1 MIRGAFLAVL
11 LAALAAVMLS
21 LVGEP
26 GRASVEWLGW
36 RVSMTAAAAICTV
49 LVLAFLAVGL
59 WRLALWVLETPRRN
73 ANLQAEA
80 RRRQGAEALTRG
92 FLAAAA
98 GDGSQARRLARLAA
112 DMADDFPGLVR
123 VLAAQ
128 AAEAAGDHAD
138 AAAAYSAMLGFP
150 EMRLA
155 GHRGLM
161 QLAVLRGDRP
171 AAIGQAQAA
180 YSLAHTAR
188 WAWRALLE
196 DRLEAGDWP
205 AALDLVE
212 SGVDRKIVSP
222 ISAERARCALLA
234 ASAANLEAASDR
246 KRRGE
251 ALDFAQAAAKLNP
264 GFAPGAVIAA
274 RMLVADRKPAKAAP
288 LVEHAWK
295 AAPHPA
301 LWLVWRDLKTAET
314 PKERAARIAAL
325 AALNPGHRESR
336 FLKVEEALLLRDP
349 AAARAAAL
357 PLTGADPS
365 TRVCGLMARVAFAAG
380 EADEARAWMARGAAA
395 PQEPAWT
402 DLDPRGRAF
411 AYTPADWARL
421 VATFSETG
429 ELIHPRHE
437 RREAV
442 MTELPE
448 LPASYEAAGAYLD
461 ADPGL
466 GFAPDDPGDGAAWRD
481 AAGYGG
487 AAWGEEAE
495 RPRPVLAA
503 VPSPAPS
510 PASDAPAPRRPRG
523 RLASPPDPAK

>member
-11 LAALAAVMLS
+11 IAALAAVLFS
-21 LVGEP
+21 LIGEP

-36 RVSMTAAAAICTV
+36 RVSMTAAAAVCAV

-59 WRLALWVLETPRRN
+59 WRLALWVLETPSRN
-73 ANLQAEA
+73 AAKQAEA

-112 DMADDFPGLVR
+112 DMADDTPGLVR

-138 AAAAYSAMLGFP
+138 AAAAYTAMLGFP

-161 QLAVLRGDRP
+161 QLAAAQGDRP
-171 AAIGQAQAA
+171 AALAQARAA

-205 AALDLVE
+205 AALDLVQ

-234 ASAANLEAASDR
+234 ASAASLEAASDR
-246 KRRGE
+246 KRRSE
-251 ALDFAQAAAKLNP
+251 ALDFALDAAKLNP

-274 RMLVADRKPAKAAP
+274 RMLVADRKAPKAMP
-288 LVEHAWK
+288 IVEQAWK

-301 LWLVWRDLKTAET
+301 LWLTWRDLKTAET

-325 AALNPGHRESR
+325 AALNPSHRESR

-349 AAARAAAL
+349 AAARAAAQA
-357 PLTGADPS
+357 LTGADPS
-365 TRVCGLMARVAFAAG
+365 ARVCGLMARVAFAAG

-402 DLDPRGRAF
+402 DLDPKGRAF
-411 AYTPADWARL
+411 AYSAADWARL

-429 ELIHPRHE
+429 ELIHPRLE
-437 RREAV
+437 RREPV

-448 LPASYEAAGAYLD
+448 LPASYEAANPYLD

-466 GFAPDDPGDGAAWRD
+466 GFAPDDPGDGAWRD

-495 RPRPVLAA
+495 RPRPVLTA
-503 VPSPAPS
+503 VPSPTPDPS
-510 PASDAPAPRRPRG
+510 PSSPGPRRPRG

>member
-1 MIRGAFLAVL
+1 MIRGVFLALL
-11 LAALAAVMLS
+11 LAALAAVVLS

-36 RVSMTAAAAICTV
+36 RVSMTAAAAICAV
-49 LVLAFLAVGL
+49 LVVAFLAVGL

-73 ANLQAEA
+73 AARRAEA

-112 DMADDFPGLVR
+112 DMAGDMPGLVR

-128 AAEAAGDHAD
+128 AAEAAGDTAD
-138 AAAAYSAMLGFP
+138 AAAAYTAMLGFP

-161 QLAVLRGDRP
+161 QLAAGQGDRL
-171 AAIGQAQAA
+171 AALAQARAA
-180 YSLAHTAR
+180 YSLAQTAR

-205 AALDLVE
+205 AALELVQ
-212 SGVDRKIVSP
+212 SGEGRKIVSP

-234 ASAANLEAASDR
+234 ASAASLEAAADR
-246 KRRGE
+246 KRRTE
-251 ALDFAQAAAKLNP
+251 ALDYALEAARLNP

-274 RMLVADRKPAKAAP
+274 RMLAADRKAAKAAP
-288 LVEHAWK
+288 LIEQAWK

-301 LWLVWRDLKTAET
+301 LWLTWRDLKTAET
-314 PKERAARIAAL
+314 PKERAVRIAAL
-325 AALNPGHRESR
+325 AALNPAHRESR
-336 FLKVEEALLLRDP
+336 FLTVEAALLLRDP
-349 AAARAAAL
+349 VAARAAAKVL
-357 PLTGADPS
+357 VGADPS
-365 TRVCGLMARVAFAAG
+365 ARVCGLMARIAYAAG

-402 DLDPRGRAF
+402 DLDPKGRAF
-411 AYTPADWARL
+411 SYSAADWARL
-421 VATFSETG
+421 VASFSETG
-429 ELIHPRHE
+429 ELIHPRLE

-442 MTELPE
+442 LTELPQ
-448 LPASYEAAGAYLD
+448 LPAAYEAVGPYLE
-461 ADPGL
+461 ADLGL
-466 GFAPDDPGDGAAWRD
+466 GRAPDDPGDLAQDGEGWRD

-487 AAWGEEAE
+487 AAWAEEAE

-503 VPSPAPS
+503 VPS
-510 PASDAPAPRRPRG
+510 APAPRRSRS

>member
-1 MIRGAFLAVL
+1 MIRGAFLIVL
-11 LAALAAVMLS
+11 FAALAAVVLS
-21 LVGEP
+21 LAGEP
-26 GRASVEWLGW
+26 GRASLEWLGW
-36 RVSMTAAAAICTV
+36 RVSMTAAAAVCAV
-49 LVLAFLAVGL
+49 LLLAFLAVGL
-59 WRLALWVLETPRRN
+59 WRLALWILETPRRN
-73 ANLQAEA
+73 AAAQAEA

-112 DMADDFPGLVR
+112 DMAGDTPGLVR

-138 AAAAYSAMLGFP
+138 AAIAYTAMLGFP

-161 QLAVLRGDRP
+161 QTALAQGDRP
-171 AAIGQAQAA
+171 AALAQAKAA

-205 AALDLVE
+205 AALDLVA
-212 SGVDRKIVSP
+212 SGVERKIVSP

-234 ASAANLEAASDR
+234 ASAASLESAADR
-246 KRRGE
+246 KRRAE
-251 ALDFAQAAAKLNP
+251 ALDFALEAAKLNP

-274 RMLVADRKPAKAAP
+274 RMLVADRKAPKAMP
-288 LVEHAWK
+288 LVEQAWK

-301 LWLVWRDLKTAET
+301 LWLAWRDLKTAET

-325 AALNPGHRESR
+325 AALNPAHRESR
-336 FLKVEEALLLRDP
+336 FLKVEEALLLREP
-349 AAARAAAL
+349 EIARAAAE
-357 PLTGADPS
+357 PLIGANPS
-365 TRVCGLMARVAFAAG
+365 ARVCGLMARVAFAAG
-380 EADEARAWMARGAAA
+380 DADEARAWMTRGAAA
-395 PQEPAWT
+395 PQEPPWT
-402 DLDPRGRAF
+402 DLDPKGRAF
-411 AYTPADWARL
+411 AYGAADWARL
-421 VATFSETG
+421 VAGYSETG

-437 RREAV
+437 RREPV

-448 LPASYEAAGAYLD
+448 LPASYEQTAPYLED
-461 ADPGL
+461 AEGVAL
-466 GFAPDDPGDGAAWRD
+466 APDDPGEGDAWRE

-495 RPRPVLAA
+495 RPRPVLTA
-503 VPSPAPS
+503 VPSPS
-510 PASDAPAPRRPRG
+510 PTPPGPRRPRG

>member
-1 MIRGAFLAVL
+1 LIRGAFLIVLFAV
-11 LAALAAVMLS
+11 LAAVVIG

-26 GRASVEWLGW
+26 GRAVLEWPRLRISTTG
-36 RVSMTAAAAICTV
+36 VAAVCAV

-73 ANLQAEA
+73 AAAQAAA

-112 DMADDFPGLVR
+112 DFVDDMPGLVR

-138 AAAAYSAMLGFP
+138 AAAAYTAMLGFP

-161 QLAVLRGDRP
+161 LNALAQGDRP
-171 AAIGQAQAA
+171 AALAQARAA

-205 AALDLVE
+205 AALDLVQ

-222 ISAERARCALLA
+222 ISADRARCALLA
-234 ASAANLEAASDR
+234 ASAASLEASPDR

-251 ALDFAQAAAKLNP
+251 ALDFALEAAKLNP

-274 RMLVADRKPAKAAP
+274 RLLSGERKALRAAP
-288 LVEHAWK
+288 LVEQAWK

-301 LWLVWRDLKTAET
+301 LWLTWRDLKTAET
-314 PKERAARIAAL
+314 PKERAARIATL

-349 AAARAAAL
+349 VAARAAAE
-357 PLTGADPS
+357 PLAGADPS
-365 TRVCGLMARVAFAAG
+365 ARVCGLMARVAFAVG
-380 EADEARAWMARGAAA
+380 DADEARAWMTRGAAA

-402 DLDPRGRAF
+402 DLDPQGRAF

-421 VATFSETG
+421 AATFSETG
-429 ELIHPRHE
+429 ELIHPRYE
-437 RREAV
+437 RREPV
-442 MTELPE
+442 MTELPQ
-448 LPASYEAAGAYLD
+448 LPAAYEAGD
-461 ADPGL
+461 AFLEAASGL
-466 GFAPDDPGDGAAWRD
+466 AVAPDDPGDTAGWGD
-481 AAGYGG
+481 AGG
-487 AAWGEEAE
+487 FGGGGWGEEPE
-495 RPRPVLAA
+495 RPRPVLTA
-503 VPSPAPS
+503 VPSP
-510 PASDAPAPRRPRG
+510 PAPRRPRG
-523 RLASPPDPAK
+523 RLASPPGPAK